1 MHVEQALERY
11 GPLVMSLIWRINQN
25 REETADLYQ
34 EVFLKYHVTT
44 SEAGPLQ
51 QPKSWLCRT
60 AINAAIDF
68 GRQRARLC
76 PWTEPAQEPH
86 SREVEDAVERRLMVE
101 AIRRLAL
108 DLPERRR
115 EVFILRYFQG
125 CSFEQIARILDCS
138 EGAAR
143 AAAFQAARQIRER
156 LSADMSRETPNL
168 EKEAC
173 R

>member
-1 MHVEQALERY
+1 MHAEQAVERY

-25 REETADLYQ
+25 REETADIYQ
-34 EVFLKYHVTT
+34 DVFVKYHVSN

-51 QPKSWLCRT
+51 QPKAWLCRT

-68 GRQRARLC
+68 GRQRARLR
-76 PWTEPAQEPH
+76 PWAELAAEPH
-86 SREVEDAVERRLMVE
+86 CREAEDAVDRGLMVD

-115 EVFILRYFQG
+115 EVFVLRYFQG
-125 CSFEQIARILDCS
+125 CSFEQIARILGCS

-156 LSADMSRETPNL
+156 LSADHPLEAPNA

-173 R
+173 G

>member
-1 MHVEQALERY
+1 MQVEQALERY

-34 EVFLKYHVTT
+34 EVFVRFHATT

-51 QPKSWLCRT
+51 HPKAWLCRT

-68 GRQRARLC
+68 SRQRARLR
-76 PWTEPAQEPH
+76 PWTEVAEEAH
-86 SREVEDAVERRLMVE
+86 CREDEDAVERGLMVD

-108 DLPERRR
+108 DLPGRRR
-115 EVFILRYFQG
+115 EVFVLRYFQG

-138 EGAAR
+138 AGAAR
-143 AAAFQAARQIRER
+143 AAAFQAARQIREQ
-156 LSADMSRETPNL
+156 LSEDNPPEGTMA

-173 R
+173 G

>member
-1 MHVEQALERY
+1 MHVEQAIERY

-34 EVFLKYHVTT
+34 EVFVRFHVTT
-44 SEAGPLQ
+44 SERGPLR
-51 QPKSWLCRT
+51 QPKAWLCRT

-68 GRQRARLC
+68 SRQRVRLR
-76 PWTEPAQEPH
+76 PWTEAAEEPH
-86 SREVEDAVERRLMVE
+86 CREAEDAVERGLMVD

-108 DLPERRR
+108 DLPGRRR
-115 EVFILRYFQG
+115 EVFVLRYFQG
-125 CSFEQIARILDCS
+125 CSFEQISRILDCS
-138 EGAAR
+138 VGAAR

-156 LSADMSRETPNL
+156 LSADTPP
-168 EKEAC
+168 EATDAKEEAC

>member
-34 EVFLKYHVTT
+34 EVFVKYHVTT

-68 GRQRARLC
+68 SRQRARLC

-86 SREVEDAVERRLMVE
+86 SREAEDAVDRGLMVE
-101 AIRRLAL
+101 TIRRLAL

-156 LSADMSRETPNL
+156 LTADESREAPNL